1 MKKKAIKIIG
11 WGGYL
16 SGILL
21 CTSNPTTNEP
31 ILKQII
37 GLVLI
42 IIGLVLI
49 IISLPILLG
58 SLGGLN
64 D

>member
-1 MKKKAIKIIG
+1 MKNKTLKIT
-11 WGGYL
+11 GGTMYV
-16 SGILL
+16 SGLLL
-21 CTSNPTTNEP
+21 CASDPAANEP

-37 GLVLI
+37 GLVL
-42 IIGLVLI
+42 V

>member
-11 WGGYL
+11 WGGYF

-21 CTSNPTTNEP
+21 CISNPTANEP

-37 GLVLI
+37 GLVF
-42 IIGLVLI
+42 V

>member
-1 MKKKAIKIIG
+1 MKKKAIKIIS

-16 SGILL
+16 SGLLL
-21 CTSNPTTNEP
+21 CISNPTTNEP
-31 ILKQII
+31 ILKQNI
-37 GLVLI
+37 GLVL
-42 IIGLVLI
+42 V

>member
-1 MKKKAIKIIG
+1 MKKKAIKIIS
-11 WGGYL
+11 WGLYL
-16 SGILL
+16 LGLLL
-21 CTSNPTTNEP
+21 CISDPTTNEP

-37 GLVLI
+37 GLVF
-42 IIGLVLI
+42 V

>member
-1 MKKKAIKIIG
+1 MKKKAIKIIS

-21 CTSNPTTNEP
+21 CISDPTTNEP
-31 ILKQII
+31 LLKQNI
-37 GLVLI
+37 GLVL
-42 IIGLVLI
+42 V
-49 IISLPILLG
+49 IISLPILLS